1 MATISGR
8 YLDRKDSLTYY
19 GKETPY
25 HFQDEMTQDIL
36 KSASMPA
43 EQALR
48 LATEEQRNL
57 QRIKKE
63 RKQDEGDY
71 MYQVKQLQRGKQ
83 LVDQAERGARFY
95 EKYQQRNT
103 KRLTPDR
110 TSIMIQNVKS
120 KRNEIGGKRK
130 ITKRRKNKSKTR
142 KNKKRRKIYHKK

>member
-1 MATISGR
+1 MATIPSR

-25 HFQDEMTQDIL
+25 HFQDEMTKDIL
-36 KSASMPA
+36 KSASMSA
-43 EQALR
+43 QEALKF
-48 LATEEQRNL
+48 ATEEQKSI

-63 RKQDEGDY
+63 REQDEGDY
-71 MYQVKQLQRGKQ
+71 MYQVNQLQRGKK

-95 EKYQQRNT
+95 EKYKQRNL

-130 ITKRRKNKSKTR
+130 LTKRRKNKSKTR
-142 KNKKRRKIYHKK
+142 KNKNRKLKRS